1 MWFGLARKG
10 EPTITKHRKLPW
22 DRNRVQTVAAYVALE
37 LVRRAA
43 LGRDL
48 DLAGR

>member
-1 MWFGLARKG
+1 M
-10 EPTITKHRKLPW
+10 
-22 DRNRVQTVAAYVALE
+22 QTLSAYVALE

-48 DLAGR
+48 DPAWR